1 MEAFKARVASQGPGI
16 PDRGRW
22 SVILVTLRTSMNSID
37 RATRVVAHRLV
48 GQGFDLNQAQLCVIP
63 VSSNTA
69 SRAGR
74 RRTS

>member
-1 MEAFKARVASQGPGI
+1 MAVVKARVASQGPGI

-37 RATRVVAHRLV
+37 RATRAVGRRLV
-48 GQGFDLNQAQLCVIP
+48 GQGFQLNHAQLGLIP
-63 VSSNTA
+63 VSNTA
-69 SRAGR
+69 TSRATR